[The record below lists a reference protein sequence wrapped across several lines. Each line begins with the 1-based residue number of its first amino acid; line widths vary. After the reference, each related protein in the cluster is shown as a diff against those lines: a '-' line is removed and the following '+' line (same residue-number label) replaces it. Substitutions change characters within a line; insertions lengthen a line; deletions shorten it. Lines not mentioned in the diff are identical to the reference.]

1 MQDSTLPC
9 TPPCIVAV
17 DGGGTS
23 CRIAVL
29 RDGVRSDVTT
39 GSANVA
45 SDRSAAIKTIND
57 ALAEVAGIAG
67 LPLPTLRKCPAYLG
81 LAGVMS
87 AADGAA
93 VAQALA
99 LENGVVADDRIAT
112 VKGAL
117 GEGDGAVAGI
127 GTGSFLGR
135 QDDGVIRL
143 IGGYGLGLGDE
154 ASGAWLGRA
163 LLARVLLVVDGLAGA
178 SILTDRVL
186 AYFDGEVAGIVGFST
201 TAQPRDYGRFAPW
214 ITRAA
219 HDGDAIAQELMHSGA
234 DYISKALRALGW
246 QPGEVLCLTGG
257 VGPQYQPYLPTEMAA
272 CVTAPNGSGLDG
284 ALALAARIGHET
296 RDQP

>member
-1 MQDSTLPC
+1 MQESTSPC
-9 TPPCIVAV
+9 VVAV

-29 RDGVRSDVTT
+29 YDGVRSDVTT

-45 SDRSAAIKTIND
+45 SDRNGAIRTISD
-57 ALAEVAGIAG
+57 ALAEVAEMAG
-67 LPLPTLRKCPAYLG
+67 LPLRALRKCPAYLG

-87 AADGAA
+87 MADGAA
-93 VAQALA
+93 VAAALK

-117 GEGDGAVAGI
+117 EDGNGAVAGI

-135 QDDGVIRL
+135 QSGDAIRL

-163 LLARVLLVVDGLAGA
+163 LLARVLLVGDGLAGGSA
-178 SILTDRVL
+178 LTERVL
-186 AYFDGEVAGIVGFST
+186 EHFDQTPGRIVAFSI
-201 TAQPRDYGRFAPW
+201 TARPRDYGRFAPW
-214 ITRAA
+214 ITAA
-219 HDGDAIAQELMHSGA
+219 ARENDPGARELMQSGA

-246 QPGEVLCLTGG
+246 KPGDPLCLSGG
-257 VGPQYQPYLPTEMAA
+257 VGPQYQPFLPPDMAA
-272 CVTAPNGSGLDG
+272 CVTAPKGSGLDG
-284 ALALAARIGHET
+284 ALALAARIGRGAKGGH
-296 RDQP
+296 P